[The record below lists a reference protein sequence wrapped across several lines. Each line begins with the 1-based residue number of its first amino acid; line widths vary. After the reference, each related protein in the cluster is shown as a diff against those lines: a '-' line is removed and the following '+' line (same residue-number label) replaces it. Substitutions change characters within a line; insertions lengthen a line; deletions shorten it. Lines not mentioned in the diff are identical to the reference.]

1 MSGKVYPLQGN
12 QLHAVAPQ
20 RTVWLSASA
29 GTGKTQVL
37 SARVLRLLLQPG
49 VEPDQLLC
57 LTFTKAGA
65 AEMATR
71 VNEVLARWVRLDDTH
86 LAMDLRAIGAP
97 FDAATIQRARSRFAA
112 VLDCP
117 GGGLRIGTIHA
128 FSQWLLSAFPV
139 EAGLLPGTRAM
150 EDRDRDLLFHRVL
163 ADLLVQAQDQGD
175 EALLDGLAALSLRY
189 DENQLRGFLLAC
201 AGARELWQGTGAWQ
215 PPLRPRINR
224 LVGLP
229 ADADAGSL
237 AALFAD
243 DAFDVRSLR
252 RCRDAQLAW
261 NTANGAKMAL
271 PIGEWLAA
279 APAVRAT
286 TFEAMAKALLN
297 DKGEPKW
304 LNNLLK
310 VDPDYGEYAARVI
323 QCIAEAREFCTRHAL
338 ADLLDPALTLGHR
351 FAHAWEAAKQREGFI
366 DFDDQIR
373 AAAALLTG
381 ANSAQWIRFKLDRR
395 FDHVL
400 VDEAQDTN
408 KAQWRIVLDGLV
420 DDFFSGAG
428 QHDDVPG
435 EPAAPAHRTLF
446 VVGDYKQAIF
456 RFQGTSPE
464 NFRAARDRVAAQ
476 LAQLAQVLDDPG
488 RDLLDL
494 GLGRSYRT
502 ARPILDFVDRA
513 IDAIG
518 PAAIGLSGPREP
530 HVGEDRA
537 GKVVLW
543 RAVGHGEDA
552 ADDDYGNPDDMADDG
567 EGEGAD
573 TWLSRPDRKLADQIA
588 RQVRA
593 WLETGFP
600 LGKGTPRLA
609 GPGDVMILVRRRK
622 DLAGLIVA
630 RLHAQGV
637 PVAGVDRLRLGAPLA
652 VKDLLAA
659 LRFAAQPLDDL
670 NLASLLVSPLLG
682 WTQEDLLEHGWRPR
696 GVALWTHLRG
706 LGAPLVVATR
716 EKLGALL
723 ARADYVAPDALL
735 HWLLVGP
742 WQGRAR
748 LVARLGEEAADPI
761 AELLNAALAYGAA
774 HPHSLVG
781 FLNWFDAGDGDIKR
795 EAGGSGGLVRVM
807 TVHGSKGLQASI
819 VILADAADDPDSA
832 LVRGLSLDEVLP
844 GARRAVPL
852 PPLRKEE
859 KTEAVRAAEELTR
872 AEERQEHWR
881 LLYVAMTRAEEA
893 LFITG
898 ALPARLDEP
907 PPDSWYARL
916 APLFGTD
923 AWIADPLWSGRRE
936 LGSLADWPAGA
947 APAPAPVAVPVAEP
961 LPAVLATPIGPEPRP
976 PRPLAPSSLGEETAP
991 DPPVRPGPHAVRAA
1005 RRGTLIHR
1013 LIERLPEV
1021 AVTAR
1026 ADAAAAWL
1034 ATNAAD
1040 FAADER
1046 ADIAGAALRVLADPA
1061 WAEVFGPGSLA
1072 EVPLAALVGERVI
1085 SGTIDR
1091 LLLAP
1096 GRVRIVDFKTGRRP
1110 PARIEDIPAAYL
1122 RQMAAYRAALRVI
1135 HPDRTVEAALLFT
1148 HAPALF
1154 VLPDALLDAHE
1165 PGMRSPGE
1173 KLEMGGPEESFS
1185 G

>member
-1 MSGKVYPLQGN
+1 MSVKVYPLKDN
-12 QLHAVAPQ
+12 QLQAVAPE

-71 VNEVLARWVRLDDTH
+71 VNEVLARWVRLDDTQ
-86 LAMDLRAIGAP
+86 LAIDLKAIGAP
-97 FDAATIQRARSRFAA
+97 FDPATVQRARSRFAA

-163 ADLLVQAQDQGD
+163 ADLLVSAQDRGD
-175 EALLDGLAALSLRY
+175 DTLLDALALLSLRY
-189 DENQLRGFLLAC
+189 TEVQVRDYLLRC
-201 AGARELWQGTGAWQ
+201 AAARDLWHGPGAWQ
-215 PPLRPRINR
+215 SPLRPRINR
-224 LVGLP
+224 VLGLAAN
-229 ADADAGSL
+229 ADADGL
-237 AALFAD
+237 AAIFAD

-252 RCRDAQLAW
+252 RCHTAQLAW
-261 NTANGAKMAL
+261 NTANGAKMAA
-271 PIGEWLAA
+271 PIGAWLAA
-279 APAVRAT
+279 PAAERAQ
-286 TFEAMAKALLN
+286 TFDAMAKALLN

-304 LNNLLK
+304 LSNLLK
-310 VDPDYGEYAARVI
+310 VDGDYAEYAGRVI
-323 QCIAEAREFCTRHAL
+323 ACIEEAREWLARHRL
-338 ADLLDPALTLGHR
+338 ADLLEPALTLGQR
-351 FAHAWEAAKQREGFI
+351 FALAWDEAKQREGFI

-373 AAAALLTG
+373 AAAALLTRQD
-381 ANSAQWIRFKLDRR
+381 SAEWIRFKLDRR

-420 DDFFSGAG
+420 DDFFSGQG
-428 QHDDVPG
+428 QHDDGPDG
-435 EPAAPAHRTLF
+435 EVHRTLF

-464 NFRAARDRVAAQ
+464 NFRDARERVAKQ
-476 LAQLAQVLDDPG
+476 LGELAQVLDDPA

-518 PAAIGLSGPREP
+518 PEAIGLSGPREA
-530 HVGEDRA
+530 HVGEERA

-543 RAVGHGEDA
+543 RAVGHDDGEDA
-552 ADDDYGNPDDMADDG
+552 ANLGDEVDDSDGDDG
-567 EGEGAD
+567 
-573 TWLSRPDRKLADQIA
+573 WLSRPDRALADTLA
-588 RQVRA
+588 RQVRG
-593 WLETGFP
+593 WLERGFP
-600 LGKGTPRLA
+600 LGKGEPRLA
-609 GPGDVMILVRRRK
+609 GPGDVMILVRKRK
-622 DLAGLIVA
+622 ELAGLIVA

-670 NLASLLVSPLLG
+670 NLANLLVSPLIG
-682 WTQEDLLEHGWRPR
+682 WTQEELLAHGWRPR
-696 GVALWTHLRG
+696 KAALWEHLRQ
-706 LGAPLVVATR
+706 LDAPLVGETR
-716 EKLGALL
+716 ERLGALL
-723 ARADYVAPDALL
+723 ARADYVSPDALL

-742 WQGRAR
+742 WDGRRR

-761 AELLNAALAYGAA
+761 AELLNAAMAYGAA
-774 HPHSLVG
+774 HPHSLAG

-795 EAGGSGGLVRVM
+795 EAGGSNGLVRVM
-807 TVHGSKGLQASI
+807 TVHGSKGLQAPI
-819 VILADAADDPDSA
+819 VILADAADDPDKA
-832 LVRGLSLDEVLP
+832 MVRGLELDEVVLD
-844 GARRAVPL
+844 ARRPVPL

-859 KTEAVRAAEELTR
+859 KIAAVRAAEDLAR

-898 ALPARLDEP
+898 ALPARVDEP
-907 PPDSWYARL
+907 PKDSWYARL
-916 APLFGTD
+916 APLFATD
-923 AWIADPLWSGRRE
+923 HWIDDPLWGGRRE
-936 LGSLADWPAGA
+936 LGSLAEWPKGVPQIGLKPAIK
-947 APAPAPVAVPVAEP
+947 PAPEP
-961 LPAVLATPIGPEPRP
+961 LPDVLTVPVGPEPRP
-976 PRPLAPSSLGEETAP
+976 PRPLAPSSLGDETAP
-991 DPPVRPGPHAVRAA
+991 DPPVKPGPHAIQAA
-1005 RRGTLIHR
+1005 QRGTLIHR
-1013 LIERLPEV
+1013 LIERLPDLGPERREV
-1021 AVTAR
+1021 AALEWLKRNAAQFAEGERQDMAR
-1026 ADAAAAWL
+1026 AALQVVTHPDWQDA
-1034 ATNAAD
+1034 
-1040 FAADER
+1040 
-1046 ADIAGAALRVLADPA
+1046 
-1061 WAEVFGPGSLA
+1061 FGPGSLA
-1072 EVPLAALVGERVI
+1072 EVPLAALVEDRVVT
-1085 SGTIDR
+1085 GTIDR
-1091 LLLAP
+1091 LLITP
-1096 GRVRIVDFKTGRRP
+1096 THVRIIDFKTGRRP
-1110 PARIEDIPAAYL
+1110 PVRLEDIPAAYL

-1135 HPDRTVEAALLFT
+1135 HPGRIVEAALLYT
-1148 HAPALF
+1148 HAPVLF
-1154 VLPDALLDAHE
+1154 TLPDALLDAQ
-1165 PGMRSPGE
+1165 
-1173 KLEMGGPEESFS
+1173 KLGLSGPEETFS
-1185 G
+1185 A